1 MKTRLIRIQK
11 PINGQL
17 VKIMPYRK
25 ARGNNIAQRPE
36 GFKGRIKGRIAIIIG
51 HNGQKDESGCR
62 LVTLKLLSEN
72 NMVFNW
78 RLSSLRKKPLKN
90 KRKRKKRKSKRK
102 SQR

>member
-1 MKTRLIRIQK
+1 MATKLIRVQK

-25 ARGNNIAQRPE
+25 ARGNDKIQRPD

-62 LVTLKLLSEN
+62 LVTLKLLGEN
-72 NMVFNW
+72 SMVFNW
-78 RLSSLRKKPLKN
+78 RLSSLRKKPLSN

-102 SQR
+102 SQ